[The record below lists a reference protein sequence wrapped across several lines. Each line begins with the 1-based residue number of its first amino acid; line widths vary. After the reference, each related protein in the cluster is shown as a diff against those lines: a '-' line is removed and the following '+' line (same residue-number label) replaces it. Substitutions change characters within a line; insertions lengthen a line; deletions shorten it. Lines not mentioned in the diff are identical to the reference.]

1 MNISHL
7 LPGVRAVIVRT
18 GYDKW
23 IDMRKPRRYD
33 LIPYLSADASWFL
46 ARFKTLKVVGLDS
59 ITIDPRGSHSS
70 HQRLRNRM
78 ILESLVHLDEI
89 PAKNRSGFDLQT
101 VPIRIVGATEG
112 RVAAYAFIQ
121 M

>member
-23 IDMRKPRRYD
+23 IEINKPLCYD

-46 ARFKTLKVVGLDS
+46 ARFTTLKVVGLDS
-59 ITIDPRGSHSS
+59 ITIDPPGSHAS

-89 PAKNRSGFDLQT
+89 PAENRSGFDMQT
-101 VPIRIVGATEG
+101 APIRIVGATG
-112 RVAAYAFIQ
+112 GPVAAYAFIQ